1 MGAARSRVALVVLAA
16 AMVFAAACSNE
27 SDDDSASGGTQSST
41 ANAGGNHFADLEHM
55 NEPNPCV
62 ADPGVTDSDIKIG
75 VIAVESGP
83 QATSFAPAVEGIKA
97 RIDKANQEGELGK
110 RKVTLVERDDTAD
123 QTRNTEVA
131 RDLVEQ
137 EKVFGIIEVTS
148 ASGGSAAYLNEHEI
162 PVAGWHVGVPAW
174 AKYPNMFTF
183 RQGTADDPEH
193 EYTTRNADLMT
204 KEGVTKVALIGG
216 QNQSSSLFIDRVKRS
231 MEQLGHPDVVYEN
244 VSIPTEQR
252 DFTAEVQAIKSSGAD
267 GIVTGM
273 DLLQNAGISDALAK
287 AGVPMK
293 AIVFPGG
300 YDPRVLQL
308 PGMEGAIFG
317 LEFYPFEEHETAFE
331 EFDKWAPD
339 STVRGQVP
347 FIGWLS
353 AEILLRGLKEA
364 GDGCPTRAAFINN
377 LRLVK
382 NYDGDGA
389 FDPVDLAKNFGDEFP
404 CVYYVKVENGA
415 FVPQFDGK
423 AFCGKPI
430 ALK

>member
-1 MGAARSRVALVVLAA
+1 
-16 AMVFAAACSNE
+16 
-27 SDDDSASGGTQSST
+27 
-41 ANAGGNHFADLEHM
+41 
-55 NEPNPCV
+55 
-62 ADPGVTDSDIKIG
+62 
-75 VIAVESGP
+75 
-83 QATSFAPAVEGIKA
+83 
-97 RIDKANQEGELGK
+97 
-110 RKVTLVERDDTAD
+110 
-123 QTRNTEVA
+123 
-131 RDLVEQ
+131 VEQ
-137 EKVFGIIEVTS
+137 EKVFGVVEVTS
-148 ASGGSAAYLNEHEI
+148 ASAGSAQYLNEQKI

-174 AKYPNMFTF
+174 SKYPNMFTF

-204 KEGVTKVALIGG
+204 KEGVTKVALMGG
-216 QNQSSSLFIDRVKRS
+216 QNQSSALFIDRVKRS

-244 VSIPTEQR
+244 VAIPAEQR

-267 GIVTGM
+267 GLVTGM

-287 AGVPMK
+287 AGVHMN

-308 PGMEGAIFG
+308 PGMEGAMFG
-317 LEFYPFEEHETAFE
+317 LEFYPFEEHKAAFE

-353 AEILLRGLKEA
+353 GEILMRGLTEA
-364 GDGCPTRAAFINN
+364 GKNCPTRAAFINN

-382 NYDGDGA
+382 DYDGNGA

-404 CVYYVKVENGA
+404 CAYYVKVEKAA